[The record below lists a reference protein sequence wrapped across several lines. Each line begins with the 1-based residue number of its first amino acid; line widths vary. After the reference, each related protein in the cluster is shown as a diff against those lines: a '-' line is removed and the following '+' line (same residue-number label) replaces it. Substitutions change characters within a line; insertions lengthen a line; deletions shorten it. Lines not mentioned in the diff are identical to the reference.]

1 MSCRFVD
8 FCIIDAMARSMDLVY
23 MYMTR
28 THTSVRIVYMI
39 LRAQDCVG
47 GGRHKAE
54 AAAESLKLIFP
65 GVQAEAVDLSIP
77 MPGHSVGTT
86 GTTS

>member
-1 MSCRFVD
+1 ME
-8 FCIIDAMARSMDLVY
+8 
-23 MYMTR
+23 
-28 THTSVRIVYMI
+28 
-39 LRAQDCVG
+39 

-65 GVQAEAVDLSIP
+65 GVQADAVDLSIP

-86 GTTS
+86 GIKYIHVRTSKRLTWAL

>member
-1 MSCRFVD
+1 MALVNMYSCSISVG
-8 FCIIDAMARSMDLVY
+8 VY
-23 MYMTR
+23 MYMYVLLYVCMR
-28 THTSVRIVYMI
+28 VCV
-39 LRAQDCVG
+39 QDCVG

-86 GTTS
+86 GMIVY